1 MELTEILKNYG
12 GQGIFF
18 CLFLY
23 LFLYQQKKNE
33 ERETKYQQVI
43 EQNQQ
48 VIEKFAD
55 GYTAISQ
62 DVKEIKQI
70 ISK

>member
-1 MELTEILKNYG
+1 MELVELIKAYG

-23 LFLYQQKKNE
+23 LFMYQQKKNE
-33 ERETKYQQVI
+33 EREAKYQQVI
-43 EQNQQ
+43 QQNQQ

-55 GYTAISQ
+55 GYSAISQ

>member
-1 MELTEILKNYG
+1 MELIELIKNYG

-23 LFLYQQKKNE
+23 LFMYQQKKNE
-33 ERETKYQQVI
+33 EREAKYQQVI